1 MDTIQDIL
9 QTIESAER
17 QRDNGHNNDRAAF
30 LLQLAT
36 AKSLSVIAQAAAMW
50 MGENEQIA
58 KLILDKAQS
67 VASVTGIPNADEEL
81 TKEAPAESDMDEEHP
96 VKIDTTPAGLHRDS
110 RYE

>member
-1 MDTIQDIL
+1 MDVKQLLET
-9 QTIESAER
+9 AER
-17 QRDNGHNNDRAAF
+17 NLERIDLCDHAQRSIAAS
-30 LLQLAT
+30 LA
-36 AKSLSVIAQAAAMW
+36 VIAQAAAMW

-110 RYE
+110 L